1 MRALKIVFNSINF
14 FDLVLRLRLNADQ
27 SDIVNFV
34 QKGHNVLITGQAG
47 VGKSEVVKFI
57 IRSLR
62 AVGKNVGV
70 VCASGIATQVYEK
83 GQASTV
89 HSFYGLQTAELSWEK
104 LIDQSLD
111 NNIVKMRMEKVD
123 TIIWDEASMS
133 SQRMLELVNVL
144 HHRIS
149 EDQTKKN
156 PFGGKQMVL
165 VGEFLRLRP
174 VPNCFDEGNFMFLA
188 PIFRAAITHRFELKQ
203 IMRQSPEDQMFL
215 SCLKEVRLG
224 QCSTATEDYLRS
236 L

>member
-89 HSFYGLQTAELSWEK
+89 LPSEVHKTNGLSKPGPFRTPELRFRSHK
-104 LIDQSLD
+104 QHP
-111 NNIVKMRMEKVD
+111 RF
-123 TIIWDEASMS
+123 
-133 SQRMLELVNVL
+133 SQR
-144 HHRIS
+144 
-149 EDQTKKN
+149 
-156 PFGGKQMVL
+156 P
-165 VGEFLRLRP
+165 
-174 VPNCFDEGNFMFLA
+174 A
-188 PIFRAAITHRFELKQ
+188 
-203 IMRQSPEDQMFL
+203 
-215 SCLKEVRLG
+215 
-224 QCSTATEDYLRS
+224 DYG
-236 L
+236 